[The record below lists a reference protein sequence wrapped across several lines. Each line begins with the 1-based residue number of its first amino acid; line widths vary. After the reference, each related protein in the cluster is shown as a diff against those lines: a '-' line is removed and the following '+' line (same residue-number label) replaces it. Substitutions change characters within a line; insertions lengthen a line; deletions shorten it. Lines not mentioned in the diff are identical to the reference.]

1 MMELPNKNFGGY
13 YIMADEKKNEQV
25 VERRHIEFSTTYFK
39 NPDKEAMSAL
49 IQKMSE
55 ENDKKEK

>member
-1 MMELPNKNFGGY
+1 MT
-13 YIMADEKKNEQV
+13 DEKKNEQV
-25 VERRHIEFSTTYFK
+25 VERRHIEFSTTNFK